1 MFSLVSASRLNKEN
15 TRQLTRLHVHTLAY
29 QAILTVKNSPWK
41 NSKAAAA
48 KASLTANRH
57 VCGSKE
63 VSLLCKLINSNQW
76 FKISDLVLNNVDR
89 CVWEFPVRILGL
101 EADSLI

>member
-1 MFSLVSASRLNKEN
+1 MVPKLKLKNKIKILLFSLVSASRLNREN

-29 QAILTVKNSPWK
+29 QAILTVKNSPWR

-57 VCGSKE
+57 VCGTKE
-63 VSLLCKLINSNQW
+63 VSLLWKL
-76 FKISDLVLNNVDR
+76 
-89 CVWEFPVRILGL
+89 P
-101 EADSLI
+101 

>member
-1 MFSLVSASRLNKEN
+1 MFSLISASSLNKEN
-15 TRQLTRLHVHTLAY
+15 ARQLTRLHVHTLAY

-63 VSLLCKLINSNQW
+63 VSLLWKLVIKTS
-76 FKISDLVLNNVDR
+76 
-89 CVWEFPVRILGL
+89 GL
-101 EADSLI
+101 IFQI